1 MSNPEQPTRILV
13 LAADF
18 FEESEL
24 IYPVLRAREEGYQV
38 TVAGMGTAPVRGK
51 SGYGPY
57 PVDADVADLSAD
69 DFDAVLVP
77 GGFAPDLLRRSAAVL
92 DLVGKFDAAVK
103 PVAFVCHGAWV
114 GISAGIVSGRRLT
127 SVTAIRDDLRNA
139 GADWVDEPVVV
150 DGNLITA
157 QLPRDLGAWMRA
169 LIDTL
174 S

>member
-1 MSNPEQPTRILV
+1 MSDPEQPIQILV

-24 IYPVLRAREEGYQV
+24 IYPVLRAREEGYAV
-38 TVAGMGTAPVRGK
+38 TVGGVGTAPVRGK

-57 PVDADVADLSAD
+57 PVDADVAELSAD
-69 DFDAVLVP
+69 DFNAIVVP
-77 GGFAPDLLRRSAAVL
+77 GGFAPDLLRRSAPVL
-92 DLVGKFDAAVK
+92 ELVRKFDAAGK

-127 SVTAIRDDLRNA
+127 SVGAIRDDLRNA

-157 QLPRDLGAWMRA
+157 QLPRDLGTWMRA

>member
-1 MSNPEQPTRILV
+1 MSSHPERTRVVV

-24 IYPVLRAREEGYQV
+24 IYPVLRLREEGYSV
-38 TVAGMGTAPVRGK
+38 TVAGVGTAPVRGK

-57 PVDADVADLSAD
+57 PVDVDVADVDPAEV
-69 DFDAVLVP
+69 DALVVP

-92 DLVGKFDAAVK
+92 DLVGKVDADGK

-114 GISAGIVSGRRLT
+114 GVSAGILKGRRLT
-127 SVTAIRDDLRNA
+127 SVSAIRDDLRNA
-139 GADWVDEPVVV
+139 GADWVDESVVV
-150 DGNLITA
+150 DRNLVTA

-169 LIDTL
+169 LIAVL

>member
-1 MSNPEQPTRILV
+1 MSNRQQPRCVLV
-13 LAADF
+13 LAADY

-38 TVAGMGTAPVRGK
+38 TVAGIGTTPVRGK

-57 PVDADVADLSAD
+57 PVDADVANLNAE
-69 DFDAVLVP
+69 DFDAIIVP
-77 GGFAPDLLRRSAAVL
+77 GGFAPDLLRRSSAVL
-92 DLVGKFDAAVK
+92 DLVGKLDAAGK

-114 GISAGIVSGRRLT
+114 GVSAGILSGRRLT
-127 SVTAIRDDLRNA
+127 SVTAIRDDLSNA

-150 DGNLITA
+150 DGNLVTA
-157 QLPRDLGAWMRA
+157 QLPRDLGTWMRA
-169 LIDTL
+169 LIETL